1 MARKSVRSLL
11 LTALLA
17 TPLLSYATQYPLTVT
32 DLDGRQVTLAKEP
45 QRIILQDGRDIM
57 TLALLDRDNP
67 FKRLVAWNN
76 LAKKQDV
83 ATWQML
89 KTTWP
94 QSATILDMGFSD
106 KGNVDLES
114 VIARQPDLMIA
125 QLRARPALMESGV
138 IDKLSALH
146 VPVLFVDYEIA
157 PAKDT
162 APSIDLLGK
171 VLNRESQAKAFTDY
185 YRQQL
190 QTIRQKTAAITPKA
204 NVFVEALAGNS
215 DACCFTHG
223 HSGWGG
229 LVEAVGAN
237 NIGSQ
242 LLPGAS
248 GFVSLE
254 KIISMKPDAWIMTGS
269 KRGNS
274 QVLPLGYAVKPEAV
288 KAQAQTLLARPGVSQ
303 IPAVQEKRAYGVYHH
318 FYNHPWNIVGMKT
331 WRKISTRRP
340 SAISTRMR
348 RTIILCAISPTCRT
362 SRSSSPGSRASKY
375 SMRLTSDSV
384 LDGLPAGTSG
394 MMNDY
399 RRIVRRR
406 LLLIL
411 LLTLLIVASLLLDFM
426 LGPSGL
432 PLQSLWQTLTDPAS
446 ADPGTRAIV
455 WDIRLPYAV
464 MAIIVG
470 LALGLAGAEMQTI
483 LNNPLA
489 SPFTLGVSSAAAFGA
504 ALAIV
509 LGIGLPGIPG
519 QWFISANAFIF
530 ALLAAL
536 LLDGISRWTQ
546 VATSGVILFGIALV
560 FTFNALVSM
569 LQFIANEDTLQ
580 GLVFWTMGSIDRAS
594 WSKVAILLVALAL
607 VMPLSLRSAWKL
619 TALRLGE
626 DRAISFG
633 INVRRLRLTT
643 LLRIS
648 ILSALSV
655 AFVGPIGFIGLVA
668 PHIARMLFGEDHR
681 FYLPASALI
690 GALVLSLASIASKN
704 LIPGAIIPVGI
715 VTSLVGV
722 PFFLSIILR
731 HRGQV

>member
-1 MARKSVRSLL
+1 MSAIANPAV
-11 LTALLA
+11 LA
-17 TPLLSYATQYPLTVT
+17 ASH
-32 DLDGRQVTLAKEP
+32 G
-45 QRIILQDGRDIM
+45 
-57 TLALLDRDNP
+57 
-67 FKRLVAWNN
+67 
-76 LAKKQDV
+76 
-83 ATWQML
+83 
-89 KTTWP
+89 
-94 QSATILDMGFSD
+94 
-106 KGNVDLES
+106 
-114 VIARQPDLMIA
+114 
-125 QLRARPALMESGV
+125 
-138 IDKLSALH
+138 
-146 VPVLFVDYEIA
+146 
-157 PAKDT
+157 
-162 APSIDLLGK
+162 
-171 VLNRESQAKAFTDY
+171 
-185 YRQQL
+185 YR
-190 QTIRQKTAAITPKA
+190 R
-204 NVFVEALAGNS
+204 
-215 DACCFTHG
+215 
-223 HSGWGG
+223 
-229 LVEAVGAN
+229 
-237 NIGSQ
+237 
-242 LLPGAS
+242 
-248 GFVSLE
+248 
-254 KIISMKPDAWIMTGS
+254 
-269 KRGNS
+269 
-274 QVLPLGYAVKPEAV
+274 
-288 KAQAQTLLARPGVSQ
+288 LLARRVCLLLVIG
-303 IPAVQEKRAYGVYHH
+303 
-318 FYNHPWNIVGMKT
+318 
-331 WRKISTRRP
+331 
-340 SAISTRMR
+340 
-348 RTIILCAISPTCRT
+348 CALL
-362 SRSSSPGSRASKY
+362 G
-375 SMRLTSDSV
+375 SV
-384 LDGLPAGTSG
+384 LLDLSTGSSG
-394 MMNDY
+394 MGLGQ
-399 RRIVRRR
+399 
-406 LLLIL
+406 LLQGL
-411 LLTLLIVASLLLDFM
+411 LH
-426 LGPSGL
+426 P
-432 PLQSLWQTLTDPAS
+432 QTLDVTD
-446 ADPGTRAIV
+446 RVIIWNV
-455 WDIRLPYAV
+455 RLPYAL
-464 MAIIVG
+464 MAVLVG
-470 LALGLAGAEMQTI
+470 AALSLAGAEMQAI

-536 LLDGISRWTQ
+536 LLDGITRWTQ

-607 VMPLSLRSAWKL
+607 VMPLSLRSAWAL